1 MIDAIAQFFGIV
13 ISYIYEIVPNF
24 GAAIIILTV
33 LVKLVTF
40 PLNNKQIESSRRM
53 QKLQPEIKKI
63 QQKYKDDKEKQN
75 KAMSEFMRENKMN
88 PLAGCLPLL
97 VQLPILIGVFRLL
110 REPDIVEQSI
120 GEAFSPY
127 LFQSAELVNLLNMPL
142 TGFSVEAFFGQ
153 LSYYYLFPLIAGATT
168 YLYSKMSM
176 PVESSQKMMLYMM
189 PLMIT
194 VFSFSFPVGLVI
206 YWTMN
211 NIFSI
216 GQHKLINYMDTI
228 KGKKPEEPVKSEGEI
243 KAVAGEEEAAQEVKD
258 KKEEKE
264 AKKDKEKKKKK
275 VKSEADFFKVGS
287 EKVGSASGAAE
298 DERKDEKTGK
308 KKKKK
313 GKGKK

>member
-1 MIDAIAQFFGIV
+1 MIDAIAEFFGIV
-13 ISYIYEIVPNF
+13 IGYIYELIPNF

-40 PLNNKQIESSRRM
+40 PLNNKQIESSRKM

-75 KAMSEFMRENKMN
+75 QAMSEFMRENKMN
-88 PLAGCLPLL
+88 PLAGCLPLI

-110 REPDIVEQSI
+110 REPDIVEKSI

-127 LFQSAELVNLLNMPL
+127 LFQSAELVNLLSMPL
-142 TGFSVEAFFGQ
+142 TGFSIEAFFGQ
-153 LSYYYLFPLIAGATT
+153 VSYYYLFPIIAGATT

-176 PVESSQKMMLYMM
+176 PMESSQKMMLYMM
-189 PLMIT
+189 PIMIT

-216 GQHKLINYMDTI
+216 GQHKLINYME
-228 KGKKPEEPVKSEGEI
+228 KMKSSKPEEPVKSEGEI
-243 KAVAGEEEAAQEVKD
+243 KAAAGEDELVKEVKN

-264 AKKDKEKKKKK
+264 ARKEKKKKEK

-287 EKVGSASGAAE
+287 EKEGSGSEQAE
-298 DERKDEKTGK
+298 GEPESEKTRK